1 MKIHEYQAREFFI
14 RYGIPTPVA
23 DVAKNKDE
31 VYEIAKKIGK
41 RVVIKAQVQVGGRG
55 KAGGVKLAN
64 NPDEAR
70 EIGEKILNME
80 IKGIKVKRVLVME
93 AVDILKEFYIGI
105 IVDRRTKR
113 PVIMV
118 SPAGGVDIEEVAKK
132 TPEKIYKLTIDPL
145 YGVLQHQA
153 RNLAQRLFDNVDFN
167 FIIRTAEIIMRL
179 YKLFIETD
187 ASIAEIN
194 PFVLTKNGELLAID
208 SKINFDDNALFRHP
222 EYENLKDLTEDEKIE
237 EDAKKAGLSFIKLS
251 GNIGCVVNGA
261 GLAMAT
267 MDVIK
272 YFGGE
277 PANFLDVGGSSNPEK
292 VKNAMNILLKDKN
305 VKSIWFNIFG
315 GITRCDDIAKGLV
328 EAMKGIEIKIPIVVR
343 ITGTNEELAKEIIK
357 DSKLP
362 IIFANTMSE
371 GAKMAIKSIGGSNER
386 SR

>member
-1 MKIHEYQAREFFI
+1 MKIHEYQAREFFVKF
-14 RYGIPTPVA
+14 GISVPEA
-23 DVAKNKDE
+23 DVARTKEDVFK
-31 VYEIAKKIGK
+31 IAKKIGSK
-41 RVVIKAQVQVGGRG
+41 VVIKAQVQVGGRG
-55 KAGGVKLAN
+55 KAGGVKLAST
-64 NPDEAR
+64 PEEAK

-80 IKGIKVKRVLVME
+80 IKGLKVKNVFVMK
-93 AVDILKEFYIGI
+93 AVDIKNESYIGI

-132 TPEKIYKLTIDPL
+132 TPEKIFKITVDPL
-145 YGVLQHQA
+145 YGLFSHQA
-153 RNLAQRLFDNVDFN
+153 RELASKLFDDFN
-167 FIIRTAEIIMRL
+167 LINKTTEIIMKL
-179 YKLFIETD
+179 YRLFIDTD

-194 PFVLTKNGELLAID
+194 PFVLTKSGELLAID

-222 EYENLKDLTEDEKIE
+222 EYESLKDLSKDEMIE
-237 EDAKKAGLSFIKLS
+237 EEAKKVGLSFIKLN

-292 VKNAMNILLKDKN
+292 VKYAMNILLNDKN

-315 GITRCDDIAKGLV
+315 GITRCDDIANGLV
-328 EAMKGIEIKIPIVVR
+328 EALKGIELNIPIVVR
-343 ITGTNEELAKEIIK
+343 IKGTNEELAKEIIK
-357 DSKLP
+357 DSKLQ
-362 IIFANTMSE
+362 IIFADSMSD
-371 GAKMAIKSIGGSNER
+371 GAKKAIEAVGGQK
-386 SR
+386 